1 MAAESPRMRI
11 GRMFGLGKY
20 GYELA
25 DEILLQ
31 FQMDIERE
39 LTHNGHERAAE
50 YLIDRRSP
58 CIGQLTLGLDGT
70 EEVPLPE

>member
-1 MAAESPRMRI
+1 MSEDPKMRI

-25 DEILLQ
+25 EEILLQ
-31 FQMDIERE
+31 FQQEIERE
-39 LTHNGHERAAE
+39 LTHNGYESAAE

-58 CIGQLTLGLDGT
+58 CTTTLPLHLEGGK
-70 EEVPLPE
+70 EVPLQG